1 MAIDTRAYNQDY
13 EVNYKRGRDDTGHY
27 LKLRLGESMW
37 FVLRETQLAGFQKII
52 KWLLVEP
59 AIAALTEHGPEFPL
73 VAVALS
79 AKTQSRRTLR
89 AAGSEYTGAPDWQQ
103 KR

>member
-52 KWLLVEP
+52 K
-59 AIAALTEHGPEFPL
+59 
-73 VAVALS
+73 
-79 AKTQSRRTLR
+79 
-89 AAGSEYTGAPDWQQ
+89 
-103 KR
+103 

>member
-1 MAIDTRAYNQDY
+1 LNRTIHSFFSGSFIYQQTMAIDTRAYNQDY

-52 KWLLVEP
+52 K
-59 AIAALTEHGPEFPL
+59 
-73 VAVALS
+73 
-79 AKTQSRRTLR
+79 
-89 AAGSEYTGAPDWQQ
+89 
-103 KR
+103 